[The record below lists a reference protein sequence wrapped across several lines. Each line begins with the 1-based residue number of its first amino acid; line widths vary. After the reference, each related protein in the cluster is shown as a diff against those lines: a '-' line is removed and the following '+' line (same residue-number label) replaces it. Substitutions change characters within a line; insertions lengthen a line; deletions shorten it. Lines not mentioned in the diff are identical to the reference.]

1 MGSDSTSTLRTQCS
15 RISQNDGGSTQWDQ
29 AALQPCAHNAVGSVR
44 TVEDQ
49 RKGIRQRFTPAHCTA
64 TAWGG
69 VCTHREGVEG
79 GTSFLR
85 FDKHSRQGNMSVQ
98 KQALLQSIGRRA
110 LTRVRRVPSMLC
122 PGRAAAWI
130 GTTTQLSSPMAR
142 HMSSAVLASASS
154 ACLCSPTSGMGWL
167 FASYALPSCRNK
179 KSRIN
184 CLAHHGSLP

>member
-1 MGSDSTSTLRTQCS
+1 MRSDSTSPLRIQCN
-15 RISQNDGGSTQWDQ
+15 RISQKSGGSTQWVQ
-29 AALQPCAHNAVGSVR
+29 AALHPCALHGHGMRRSLHTQGR
-44 TVEDQ
+44 C
-49 RKGIRQRFTPAHCTA
+49 G
-64 TAWGG
+64 
-69 VCTHREGVEG
+69 G

-85 FDKHSRQGNMSVQ
+85 FHKHSRQGNMSVQ

-154 ACLCSPTSGMGWL
+154 ACLCSPASGMGWL
-167 FASYALPSCRNK
+167 FASYALPSCRNR

-184 CLAHHGSLP
+184 CLAHHGFLT